1 MIAAELISNNVFALK
16 KSDSADAALL
26 MMEDFCVKHLPIV
39 DQQKVL
45 GFVSSQQLVNADGK
59 VDELM
64 QLQIN
69 AYCVSESAHLFEVLV
84 KFAEHQFTTLAVTD
98 NQQQYK
104 GIINAFE
111 LVQYIQQH
119 TALVQPGATIVLQM
133 PVMNYALSEIARIT
147 ESNDTKILALL
158 VQPLVNNAGQIQVHL
173 KLSKTN
179 VRDVAQSFERFGYQI
194 VFSSDKFEDDESLK
208 TKLDWLIKYLNT

>member
-26 MMEDFCVKHLPIV
+26 MMEDFCVKQLPVV

-45 GFVSSQQLVNADGK
+45 GFVNSQQLVNANGK

-64 QLQIN
+64 QLQTD
-69 AYCVSESAHLFEVLV
+69 AYCIYDFAHLFEVLA
-84 KFAEHQFTTLAVTD
+84 KLTAHHFTTLAVID

-111 LVQYIQQH
+111 LVHYIHQH
-119 TALVQPGATIVLQM
+119 TALVQPGATIVLKM
-133 PVMNYALSEIARIT
+133 PALNYTLSEISRIT
-147 ESNDTKILALL
+147 ESNDAKILAVL
-158 VQPLVNNAGQIQVHL
+158 VQPLINNPGQIHVHL
-173 KLSKTN
+173 KLSKTH
-179 VRDVAQSFERFGYQI
+179 VRDVTQSFERFGYQI

-208 TKLDWLIKYLNT
+208 YKLNWLLKYLNT